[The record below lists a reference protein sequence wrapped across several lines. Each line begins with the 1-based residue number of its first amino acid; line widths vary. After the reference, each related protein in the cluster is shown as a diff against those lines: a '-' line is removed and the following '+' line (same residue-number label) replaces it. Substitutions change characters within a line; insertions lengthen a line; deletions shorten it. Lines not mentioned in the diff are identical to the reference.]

1 MKKRL
6 LAVLLAVCLVIPG
19 CGGKTSP
26 AESPQ
31 EASSSEAGGKTV
43 VLDGKEINLEE
54 DTKKPFE
61 TIYVE
66 QGDDYDNLI
75 SAINRTMNQ
84 DNLTMSYD
92 YQGISSVT
100 FKKTK
105 NFLEI
110 KMKAES
116 MEFVMAGEVKEDAK
130 ESVKFYVSITAPD
143 ETGTIQSMKQMAVM
157 VPDQGEG
164 TGDLLSDFNV
174 NTDDLFDGKGKED
187 FEITKQQNGD
197 VTTYALKYVGENAD
211 KLNNA
216 DGNYMTCDVRDGYVE
231 KILVLSPEEAESDK
245 EIMPITFSR
254 DKVVFDDYNDA
265 DYQEVSQEEIVWSL
279 FAGIMSLAM
288 GSGDLQFTD
297 DEGK

>member
-1 MKKRL
+1 MRKRI

-19 CGGKTSP
+19 CGGKETKTSST
-26 AESPQ
+26 ETV
-31 EASSSEAGGKTV
+31 ESSENGDRTV
-43 VLDGKEINLEE
+43 TLDGKEINLDETL
-54 DTKKPFE
+54 TKPSE

-75 SAINRTMNQ
+75 SALNRTMNS
-84 DNLTMSYD
+84 DELTMTYD
-92 YQGISSVT
+92 YQGISNVT

-110 KMKAES
+110 KMKAENT
-116 MEFVMAGEVKEDAK
+116 EFVMAGEVKEDAK

-157 VPDQGEG
+157 VPDQGDD

-174 NTDDLFDGKGKED
+174 NTKDLFKEKGKED

-197 VTTYALKYVGENAD
+197 VTIYALKYVGEDAD
-211 KLNNA
+211 KWNKV
-216 DGNYMTCDVRDGYVE
+216 DGNYMICEVRDGFVE
-231 KILVLSPEEAESDK
+231 KMQVLSQEEAESDK
-245 EIMPITFSR
+245 ETMPITFSR
-254 DKVVFDDYNDA
+254 EKVTFDDYNDA
-265 DYQEVSQEEIVWSL
+265 DYTEVSQEEIVWSL

-288 GSGDLQFTD
+288 GSMEVNGETVVN
-297 DEGK
+297 E